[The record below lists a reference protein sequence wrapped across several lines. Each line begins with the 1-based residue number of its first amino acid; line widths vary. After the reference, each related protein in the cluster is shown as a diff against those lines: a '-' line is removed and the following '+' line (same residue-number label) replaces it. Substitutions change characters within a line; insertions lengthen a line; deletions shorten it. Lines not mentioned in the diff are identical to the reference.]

1 MDRQKRG
8 TCRSC
13 RNSPAR
19 RVRPPSLA
27 GQLRVSNVR
36 RRVRSSS
43 GCSTGKAR
51 SSNKPSLDQVGS
63 SADREEG
70 RILGRDH
77 SQQRSRIRRI
87 FGSSSRSGGK
97 ARSSI
102 HVGLGRGGGS
112 VVFEPVRVRSKAT
125 SSTHLGPG
133 RSGAPVSE
141 PASICSPGDSP
152 QTLRAR
158 VVPRHGGF
166 GDRRRR
172 PGDGLAQP
180 SLTGE
185 SALPGDFYER
195 PRPAT
200 RTMLLSIS
208 LKVALT
214 QREGASESP
223 SQKRSP
229 GNARRLHQR
238 QFRARFLSVQRSGR
252 PRVTRPPR
260 S

>member
-8 TCRSC
+8 PCRSC
-13 RNSPAR
+13 RDGPAR

-27 GQLRVSNVR
+27 GQPRVSNVR

-141 PASICSPGDSP
+141 PASVCSPDDSP